1 MGWSMATHFE
11 AWLKALGSPGHESQ
25 SKCLLQSDGLRAL
38 GRATGSILFSLLQ
51 LKNSYLGKAGPW
63 VL

>member
-1 MGWSMATHFE
+1 MATHFE

-38 GRATGSILFSLLQ
+38 GLFASTKELL
-51 LKNSYLGKAGPW
+51 SG
-63 VL
+63 

>member
-1 MGWSMATHFE
+1 MGWSMAAHSE

-38 GRATGSILFSLLQ
+38 GRAKGSILLSLLQ
-51 LKNSYLGKAGPW
+51 LKNSLFG
-63 VL
+63 